1 MNNNSVKE
9 FQALA
14 GDWIFGSLVAAS
26 LDKLFSNARTS
37 SNFLNTLL
45 SLGQFTL
52 VTFVVQDMLS
62 MFKMRRDNST
72 LRGTWMLYQTIWQMS
87 PDAVDRLVTSY
98 RAFHKLSYGQEPTA
112 DVVQEPKKKELPN

>member
-1 MNNNSVKE
+1 MASNSIKE

-26 LDKLFSNARTS
+26 LDKLCSYARTS

-45 SLGQFTL
+45 SLFQFTA
-52 VTFVVQDMLS
+52 VTFIVQDVLH
-62 MFKMRRDNST
+62 MFKMRKDNNT
-72 LRGTWMLYQTIWQMS
+72 LQGTWILYQTIWQMS

-98 RAFHKLSYGQEPTA
+98 KAFHKLLYGSETTK
-112 DVVQEPKKKELPN
+112 DVVHEPENTQ

>member
-26 LDKLFSNARTS
+26 LDKLFSYARTS

-98 RAFHKLSYGQEPTA
+98 RAFHKLLYGQEPTA
-112 DVVQEPKKKELPN
+112 DVVQEPEKKELPN